1 MKLKDSYFFTL
12 REDVKDED
20 SVSGNLLVK
29 AGFIKKTSTG
39 VYMMLPLGYKVQ
51 QKVEEIIRKRM
62 NETGAQEMKMP
73 ALIAQEYYEKSGR
86 VKNFGS
92 SVFKLKDRNGKDMVL
107 GPTHEELFAVAGK
120 SMISSYKD
128 MPFNLYQF
136 QNKFRDEPRAR
147 YGLIRV
153 KEFTMKDAYSFD
165 ADEQGLDVSYQKMFE
180 AYKKIFNDLD
190 IDYRIVKADTGMM
203 GGLLSEEFQ
212 AITPIGED
220 TLIYCD
226 DCGFSSNKEITEL
239 VSFEINEEELPK
251 EKIATPNMK
260 SIEDVAAFLNI
271 DIKHTVKALLMNVDG
286 ELITFFI
293 RGDRELNETKV
304 QKLLGCNEI
313 NFANDELIK
322 TSNAVAGYTG
332 PMGLNTKI
340 IVDREVMKMKNFVCG
355 ANEEGFHFINC
366 NPSDINADFI
376 ADIVN
381 VEEGDVCP
389 ICGKPLKFTKGV
401 EVGNTFKLGTK
412 YAEALNLTYLDQ
424 NNKPLPVWMGSYGI
438 GIGRSIATIVEQ
450 HHDDKGIIWP
460 ESIAPYK
467 VAIVP
472 ISTKDETQ
480 MAEANRIYDALNAKG
495 VDVLMDDRNERP
507 GVKFNDME
515 LIGIPYRIT
524 VGRKAK
530 EGLFEFKK
538 RDEEEAKELTF
549 EEIINLF

>member
-286 ELITFFI
+286 ELIAFFI

-340 IVDREVMKMKNFVCG
+340 IVDREVTKMKNFVCG

-515 LIGIPYRIT
+515 LIGIPYCIT

>member
-286 ELITFFI
+286 ELIAFFI

-322 TSNAVAGYTG
+322 TSNAVAGYIG

-340 IVDREVMKMKNFVCG
+340 IVDREVTKMKNFVCG

>member
-286 ELITFFI
+286 ELVAFFI

-340 IVDREVMKMKNFVCG
+340 IVDREVTKMKNFVCG

-424 NNKPLPVWMGSYGI
+424 NNKPLPVWMG
-438 GIGRSIATIVEQ
+438 
-450 HHDDKGIIWP
+450 
-460 ESIAPYK
+460 
-467 VAIVP
+467 
-472 ISTKDETQ
+472 
-480 MAEANRIYDALNAKG
+480 
-495 VDVLMDDRNERP
+495 
-507 GVKFNDME
+507 
-515 LIGIPYRIT
+515 
-524 VGRKAK
+524 
-530 EGLFEFKK
+530 
-538 RDEEEAKELTF
+538 
-549 EEIINLF
+549 

>member
-239 VSFEINEEELPK
+239 VSFEINEKELPK

-286 ELITFFI
+286 ELIAFFI

-340 IVDREVMKMKNFVCG
+340 IVDREVTKMKNFVCG

-495 VDVLMDDRNERP
+495 VDILMDDRNERP

>member
-1 MKLKDSYFFTL
+1 
-12 REDVKDED
+12 
-20 SVSGNLLVK
+20 
-29 AGFIKKTSTG
+29 
-39 VYMMLPLGYKVQ
+39 
-51 QKVEEIIRKRM
+51 
-62 NETGAQEMKMP
+62 
-73 ALIAQEYYEKSGR
+73 
-86 VKNFGS
+86 
-92 SVFKLKDRNGKDMVL
+92 
-107 GPTHEELFAVAGK
+107 
-120 SMISSYKD
+120 
-128 MPFNLYQF
+128 
-136 QNKFRDEPRAR
+136 
-147 YGLIRV
+147 
-153 KEFTMKDAYSFD
+153 
-165 ADEQGLDVSYQKMFE
+165 
-180 AYKKIFNDLD
+180 
-190 IDYRIVKADTGMM
+190 
-203 GGLLSEEFQ
+203 
-212 AITPIGED
+212 
-220 TLIYCD
+220 
-226 DCGFSSNKEITEL
+226 
-239 VSFEINEEELPK
+239 
-251 EKIATPNMK
+251 
-260 SIEDVAAFLNI
+260 
-271 DIKHTVKALLMNVDG
+271 MNVDG
-286 ELITFFI
+286 ELIAFFI

-340 IVDREVMKMKNFVCG
+340 IVDREVTKMKNFVCG

>member
-286 ELITFFI
+286 ELIAFFI

-340 IVDREVMKMKNFVCG
+340 IVDREVTKMKNFVCG